1 MTRILGPSPVLLY
14 EALTASRRWQGYA
27 LRTLLILAIL
37 IALWLAW
44 YSLTQQ
50 RRWAGPPS
58 ANQFMADL
66 GEQFYYGVAGVL
78 MASVLLVAPAATASA
93 VCLDRERGWLA
104 HMFVTELSD
113 AEIVLGKLIA
123 RCASVVA
130 LVMAVVP
137 VLAISTLLGGVSPE
151 ALVVLT
157 ITSLAVALMGCSLA
171 LALSVRAAKTHEV
184 LMLVFALWGI
194 WLMAYPIWLGAT
206 KSGIVGAP
214 PDWFI
219 KLNPLVFV
227 YAPYVYPTYINA
239 FDMIVWTVLAL
250 LVSAGAVFFAI
261 RTLRK
266 DLRGLGERS
275 PRVEAARRWIKSN
288 LFSWWPTPS
297 LDGNPVLWREWHRNR
312 PSRMARLVSVL
323 FMGGT
328 VLGTAIGIADSV
340 LHGTGSNNN
349 ILVFTSLIAV
359 TFGLLLLSATAP
371 TTLTEE
377 RVRGSLDI
385 LMSTPIP
392 TYQIVLGK
400 WWATYRRTLP
410 MIVLPALAGLFVGV
424 SSLDYPSWLPARM
437 YSTAKPITTA
447 DRVIAGVLPAAFFLV
462 HSAAV
467 TSLGLALATWLRR
480 TGLAVAVSVMAFVVM
495 SIGWVF
501 FVESALRSIVNSWQ
515 TRYGWWGSEQVHSIL
530 QVLTALSPMGGQ
542 VTPLEILNV
551 TWDRDRAFS
560 WEVLLV
566 ELGVVAVVA
575 LLFLGLTLLSFN
587 RCMGRMNESPEV
599 KRYLRAAR
607 LRRERRHRAIPH
619 ARPVHALESH
629 PA

>member
-1 MTRILGPSPVLLY
+1 MSRFLEPGPVLLY
-14 EALTASRRWQGYA
+14 EAMTASRRWQGYA
-27 LRTLLILAIL
+27 LRALLVLAIL
-37 IALWLAW
+37 VALWFAW
-44 YSLTQQ
+44 YTLTQQ
-50 RRWAGPPS
+50 NRWASPPS
-58 ANQFMADL
+58 ANQYMAEL
-66 GEQFYYGVAGVL
+66 GEHFYYGVAGVL
-78 MASVLLVAPAATASA
+78 MSSVLLVAPAATAGA

-113 AEIVLGKLIA
+113 AEIVVGKLIA
-123 RCASVVA
+123 RFASILA

-151 ALVVLT
+151 ALIVLT
-157 ITSLAVALMGCSLA
+157 VTSLAIALVGCSVA

-184 LMLVFALWGI
+184 LMLVFALWAV

-206 KSGIVGAP
+206 KSGIVSAP

-227 YAPYVYPTYINA
+227 YAPYVYPTYINTL
-239 FDMIVWTVLAL
+239 DMIVWIVLAL
-250 LVSAGAVFFAI
+250 LISGVAVFFAI

-266 DLRGLGERS
+266 DLWALGERS
-275 PRVEAARRWIKSN
+275 SRVEAARRWIKSH

-312 PSRMARLVSVL
+312 PSRMAQLVSTL
-323 FMGGT
+323 FIGGT
-328 VLGTAIGIADSV
+328 ALGTVIGVADSV
-340 LHGTGSNNN
+340 LHGTGTNGNL
-349 ILVFTSLIAV
+349 LVGTSFIAV

-377 RVRGSLDI
+377 RVRGSLDV
-385 LMSTPIP
+385 LMSTPVP

-410 MIVLPALAGLFVGV
+410 MIILPVLAGLFVGA
-424 SSLDYPSWLPARM
+424 SCLDYPPWLPARM
-437 YSTAKPITTA
+437 YSMARPVKDA

-462 HSAAV
+462 HTAAV

-480 TGLAVAVSVMAFVVM
+480 TGVAVAVSVMTFVVM
-495 SIGWVF
+495 SIGWIVV
-501 FVESALRSIVNSWQ
+501 VESALRSLLNSRQWR
-515 TRYGWWGSEQVHSIL
+515 TGWLNDDQCQSII
-530 QVLTALSPMGGQ
+530 QGLTALSPAGGQ
-542 VTPLEILNV
+542 VTPFEVLNV
-551 TWDRDRAFS
+551 AWNRERTFS

-566 ELGVVAVVA
+566 ELAVVAVVA
-575 LLFLGLTLLSFN
+575 LVFLGLTLLSFN
-587 RCMGRMNESPEV
+587 RCMGRMNESPEL
-599 KRYLRAAR
+599 KRYLRAR
-607 LRRERRHRAIPH
+607 GLKRERRERADPS
-619 ARPVHALESH
+619 AQPVHILDSH